1 MSVDMRERVLNGSL
15 WIRLLFMLL
24 YFVVVFEIVG
34 ANNRIP
40 YDFQSG
46 AVLLNSSQ
54 RGRNIKMRI

>member
-1 MSVDMRERVLNGSL
+1 S
-15 WIRLLFMLL
+15 FP
-24 YFVVVFEIVG
+24 IVG

-54 RGRNIKMRI
+54 RGRDIKTRI